1 MTNKEA
7 ADVLRLMSECIF
19 AGGRGN
25 GKTQLLLSYTE
36 AIGRA
41 IKALEDQDDGKDDK
55 RRI

>member
-7 ADVLRLMSECIF
+7 AEVLRKMCIF
-19 AGGRGN
+19 VGGRGN
-25 GKTQLLLSYTE
+25 GKTQLQLIYDE
-36 AIGRA
+36 AIARA